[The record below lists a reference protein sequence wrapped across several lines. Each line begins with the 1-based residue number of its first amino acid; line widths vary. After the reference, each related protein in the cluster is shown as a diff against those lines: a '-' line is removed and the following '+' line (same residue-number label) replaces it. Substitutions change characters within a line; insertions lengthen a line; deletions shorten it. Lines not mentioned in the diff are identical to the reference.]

1 MAAPQAPTEPL
12 SPEVAGRLAEFA
24 KACKAATRI
33 VSMYPPTHPAIQAA
47 LARISEASKQAT
59 YNGPFTITVLPD
71 TLLVGGRG
79 FTKPDQSVT
88 ELAVLLHQQL
98 ILELTLLDRLDNAQW
113 HAFLT
118 LLAKTPEDA
127 RAVGGVAKAWEE
139 TGNTAIH
146 LKEIDYA
153 EVLRERAGSGD
164 SATWDRILAALKE
177 ESKEKKA
184 GGGEGEAGGDGEG
197 GGDVGGG
204 GGEGSMQTMIALADD
219 PQRLAQFA
227 QRLQELGRA
236 SGDDSLQQRKSLL
249 EMMHGI
255 ANFAAERKPEELD
268 KVLDGMAGAAAQM
281 TPDMLL
287 TLITDPPPMP
297 GGAGTPRMDLA
308 KELQTRLTDDMVSK
322 FLVDNIVKDRGASNR
337 LATAFQTLV
346 PDTGKQQDIL
356 AAAAEQ
362 AKAMFPDDPQ
372 FESVW
377 TSSTELLMSYSDANF
392 VSEGYGR
399 ELTFAQ
405 SQAMEV
411 EKIGDD
417 PPARIRAWLSTI
429 AEQEIRK
436 LDQRLLLDL
445 LKIEKRADA
454 WSGVLDTA
462 INDIDALVLA
472 GDLSLAAQLLDA
484 VDHVAQDEASPF
496 KDAATAGMKKLVEG
510 PMVRHLATFLQK
522 ATDTEFATAKKM
534 CKTIGPVLVK
544 PMSDAI
550 MGEENPKTVRR
561 LRDILISFG
570 PAAREYANELRNSRN
585 PAVRRAAVDLLR
597 ALGGD
602 AALPDLRTMLDDS
615 DPGVQREALRAILQ
629 VGTKEAYQMLEQAVK
644 SGADRT
650 KETILQ
656 SLGAFR
662 DEKAAP
668 LFLHILTN
676 TPFNAANEGLL
687 TQTMESLGRV
697 AVDERS
703 VSTLKD
709 ILYRGEW
716 WAPGRTARFRTTAA
730 RALRSMGRSSADFAL
745 EEAAA
750 SGPGG
755 VRKIAKAALAE
766 PAPVRRVKASAAA
779 GVDTTTPSAVE
790 AAQPSTAEPAL
801 PVTEDV
807 SAPTTEEMA
816 TPGTEEAAPPEREGT
831 APPETEGT
839 AQSETEEKTPGSE
852 GTAQ

>member
-1 MAAPQAPTEPL
+1 MKIKGEMDTEPL
-12 SPEVAGRLAEFA
+12 SPEVAVRLAEFA
-24 KACKAATRI
+24 KACRAATRI

-47 LARISEASKQAT
+47 LARISEASKEAT

-79 FTKPDQSVT
+79 FAKPEQSAT

-98 ILELTLLDRLDNAQW
+98 IIEMTLFDRLDNDAW
-113 HAFLT
+113 HTFLT
-118 LLAKTPEDA
+118 LLAKSPEDA
-127 RAVGGVAKAWEE
+127 RAVGGVARAWEE
-139 TGNTAIH
+139 TGNKAIQ
-146 LKEIDYA
+146 LTEIDYA
-153 EVLRERAGSGD
+153 EVLRERAGGGD
-164 SATWDRILAALKE
+164 SATWDRILAALE
-177 ESKEKKA
+177 EEKKERP
-184 GGGEGEAGGDGEG
+184 GGGDGETG
-197 GGDVGGG
+197 AGGG
-204 GGEGSMQTMIALADD
+204 GGGRGGDSMQNMLALTGD

-227 QRLQELGRA
+227 QRLQDLGKA

-249 EMMHGI
+249 EMMHGL
-255 ANFAAERKPEELD
+255 ANFAAERTPEELD

-287 TLITDPPPMP
+287 TLITNPPPTP
-297 GGAGTPRMDLA
+297 GGAAAPRMDLA
-308 KELQTRLTDDMVSK
+308 RELQARLTDDMISK

-346 PDTGKQQDIL
+346 PDASKQQDIL
-356 AAAAEQ
+356 SAAAEQ
-362 AKAMFPDDPQ
+362 AAAMFPDDPQ

-377 TSSTELLMSYSDANF
+377 SNSTEMLMSYSDAKF
-392 VSEGYGR
+392 VSEGYAR
-399 ELTFAQ
+399 ELTLAQ

-411 EKIGDD
+411 DKIGDD

-429 AEQEIRK
+429 EPEKVRA
-436 LDQRLLLDL
+436 LDQHLILDL
-445 LKIEKRADA
+445 LKLEKRADA

-472 GDLSLAAQLLDA
+472 GDLPLAAQLLDA
-484 VDHVAQDEASPF
+484 IASIANDDASPF
-496 KDAATAGMKKLVEG
+496 KDAAAAGTKRLVEG
-510 PMVRHLATFLQK
+510 PMVRHLAAFLQR
-522 ATDTEFATAKKM
+522 ATDTEFGIAKKM

-550 MGEENPKTVRR
+550 MGEDNPKTVRR

-615 DPGVQREALRAILQ
+615 DAGVQREALRAILQ
-629 VGTKEAYQMLEQAVK
+629 VGTRDAYQMLEQAVK
-644 SGADRT
+644 SGAERT
-650 KETILQ
+650 KDTILQ

-676 TPFNAANEGLL
+676 TPFTAANEALL

-697 AVDERS
+697 AIDERS
-703 VSTLKD
+703 VSTLKE

-730 RALRSMGRSSADFAL
+730 RALRSMGHSTADFTL
-745 EEAAA
+745 QEAAT

-766 PAPVRRVKASAAA
+766 PAPVRRASAKAGAAA
-779 GVDTTTPSAVE
+779 GSE
-790 AAQPSTAEPAL
+790 
-801 PVTEDV
+801 
-807 SAPTTEEMA
+807 
-816 TPGTEEAAPPEREGT
+816 GAAP
-831 APPETEGT
+831 
-839 AQSETEEKTPGSE
+839 
-852 GTAQ
+852 